1 MKYLLTGQ
9 ETERLKF
16 RLLQD
21 SDYNTWINLFRGTD
35 YARFLG
41 MAHLQTPEE
50 QCNLWFEK
58 VKTRYGNDRGGMN
71 VLIDKHTGEL
81 VGQCGLQVQ
90 DVDGDTIIEV
100 GYSLLP
106 QHHGKGYAIEAAK
119 KCRDYA
125 FEQGYAD
132 ELFSIIHI
140 ENQPSVEVALRN
152 GMRLY
157 KATEF
162 LGMPVNLYRITKE
175 EWTEIK
181 NKNS

>member
-21 SDYNTWINLFRGTD
+21 SDYDTWINLFRGTD

-58 VKTRYGNDRGGMN
+58 VKARYANDRGGMN
-71 VLIDKHTGEL
+71 VLIDKRTGEM
-81 VGQCGLQVQ
+81 VGQSGLQVQ

-100 GYSLLP
+100 G
-106 QHHGKGYAIEAAK
+106 
-119 KCRDYA
+119 
-125 FEQGYAD
+125 
-132 ELFSIIHI
+132 
-140 ENQPSVEVALRN
+140 
-152 GMRLY
+152 
-157 KATEF
+157 
-162 LGMPVNLYRITKE
+162 
-175 EWTEIK
+175 
-181 NKNS
+181 

>member
-1 MKYLLTGQ
+1 MKYLLEGR

-21 SDYNTWINLFRGTD
+21 SDYDTWINLFNGTD

-58 VKTRYGNDRGGMN
+58 VKTRYDNDRGGMN
-71 VLIDKHTGEL
+71 VLIDKQTGEL

-90 DVDGDTIIEV
+90 DVDGETIIEV

-125 FEQGYAD
+125 FEQGYVD